1 MPSAQAREP
10 SVSNGSANP
19 PAYSRTYS
27 NENPSVLPNH
37 FEGNSMNFSRTIIA
51 RTDLGNITPNSSDA
65 DVIFIKE
72 WAQRY
77 TAKEGAELTGMTPKG
92 FQKIQ
97 LGENTISY
105 KKMTQWMKRD
115 HDLAA
120 AYFYHVGL
128 LKAGEAETAAAYT
141 KFANAAVRLRG

>member
-1 MPSAQAREP
+1 MNST
-10 SVSNGSANP
+10 
-19 PAYSRTYS
+19 RT
-27 NENPSVLPNH
+27 NIP
-37 FEGNSMNFSRTIIA
+37 
-51 RTDLGNITPNSSDA
+51 RTDRQDNTPNSSTDSDA

-77 TAKEGAELTGMTPKG
+77 SAKEGAQLTGMTAKG
-92 FQKIQ
+92 FQKVQ

-115 HDLAA
+115 HELAA

-128 LKAGEAETAAAYT
+128 LKPGEAETAAAYT
-141 KFANAAVRLRG
+141 RFANAAVRAPR